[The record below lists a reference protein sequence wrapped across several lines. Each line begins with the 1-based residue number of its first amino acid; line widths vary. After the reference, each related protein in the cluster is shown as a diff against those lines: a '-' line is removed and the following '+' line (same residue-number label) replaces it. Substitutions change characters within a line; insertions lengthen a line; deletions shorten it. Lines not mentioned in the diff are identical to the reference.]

1 MLGLFGSSGHSP
13 AIEARLRTIER
24 KLDAIM
30 ASLGI
35 TLDEAPDDDL
45 RELVRAG
52 RKIEA
57 IKLYRE
63 RTNCGLKEAKDY
75 VDGL

>member
-1 MLGLFGSSGHSP
+1 MLSLFGSSGSSP
-13 AIEARLRTIER
+13 ATDARLRAIEK

-63 RTNCGLKEAKDY
+63 RTKCGLKEAKDH